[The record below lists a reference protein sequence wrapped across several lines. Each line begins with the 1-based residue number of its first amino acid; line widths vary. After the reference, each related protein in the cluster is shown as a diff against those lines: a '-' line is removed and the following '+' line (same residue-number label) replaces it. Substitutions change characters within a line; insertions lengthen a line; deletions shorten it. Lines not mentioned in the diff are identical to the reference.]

1 MKLDVLAIS
10 VHPDDAE
17 LSCSGTLLAAKAA
30 GKKTGILDL
39 TRGELGT
46 RGSAELRDQE
56 AAASSKI
63 LGLGGRENRRM
74 RDGFVFNTEEYQLQI
89 IAAIR
94 KYRPEIILANAIRD
108 RHPDH
113 GNAATLTREANF
125 KAGLAKI
132 ETVDENGEPQE
143 RWRAK
148 LYHYIQDYYID
159 PDFVVDIS
167 DHMEKKME
175 AIKAFSSQFYNPNAK
190 TNEPET
196 YISSSNFLESIRSRA
211 VELGR
216 TCGFKYAEGFTASR
230 IHGVKQISDIY

>member
-1 MKLDVLAIS
+1 MKLDILAIS

-17 LSCSGTLLAAKAA
+17 LSCAGTLLAAKAN

-46 RGSAELRDQE
+46 RGSADLRDEE
-56 AAASSKI
+56 AAVSAKI
-63 LGLGGRENRRM
+63 LGLSVRENLAM

-113 GNAATLTREANF
+113 GNAATLAREANF
-125 KAGLAKI
+125 KAGLMKI
-132 ETVDENGEPQE
+132 ETLDDNGKQQEP
-143 RWRAK
+143 WRAK
-148 LYHYIQDYYID
+148 LFHYIQDYYIK
-159 PDFVVDIS
+159 PDFVVDIT

-175 AIKAFSSQFYNPNAK
+175 SIKAFSSQFFNPDAK
-190 TNEPET
+190 DDEPAT
-196 YISSSNFLESIRSRA
+196 YISSSGFLDSIRARA

-216 TCGFKYAEGFTASR
+216 TTGFQYAEGFTANR
-230 IHGVKQISDIY
+230 IHGVKQITDIH